1 MDFPPGTP
9 VFARSLKPYWLIVSI
24 VYLVGEKLECKLHG
38 GQGLII
44 SNDNLRGE
52 MQNMLELL

>member
-1 MDFPPGTP
+1 M
-9 VFARSLKPYWLIVSI
+9 
-24 VYLVGEKLECKLHG
+24 ECKLHG

-52 MQNMLELL
+52 MQNMLELLEAVGNKYIVRKVNVKC